1 MEEVDNIVIHTL
13 RQIGCEIDDD
23 VNNLKEFNTELVIE
37 GVVRCLQQINPS
49 LDLPR
54 HVPPSMA
61 ARYRLGTALASNCTE
76 LGYNGEIGY
85 QTFLYSNETE
95 LRRIFVFLIEKLP
108 KESEK
113 ASAEPIGKAALIS
126 QAIGAELSRLLK
138 LPWLPNYCKVDGIRW
153 SDQNLWHYEGY
164 PNAKPFHTSK
174 LIKHYENDS
183 NMPKELKLYY
193 DKYVP
198 LVTKQ
203 VPLPQQLIPSIFEN
217 NTLSVVCALEWDNEW
232 SQSGLPSR
240 LTEQEYRKRK
250 QERLQ
255 KRIAEQLR
263 HSVQNA
269 ETVIQEMS
277 NFKALL
283 TPEKKNLRQKGSRF
297 THSEKLQFTKDEV
310 ITNEPKNITPVA
322 STEEDLKKNREE
334 QVRNLRNQVDEL
346 TEMLEQKEIDIKHLN
361 ASIQQIIEQITSQ
374 EKKIEELQ
382 EAYRVKKRT
391 FDLLPDA
398 DDNLQKL
405 QAMVETN
412 TQKLVSLATQ
422 WESHRAP
429 LIEEY
434 RELKELSSQRLSETQ
449 RKLEE
454 IKIIQEKVKEIKD
467 DVHNK
472 EELHKQLINEYER
485 ISKDVNRSSYTRRII
500 EIVGNI
506 KKQKAEINKVLCDTK
521 VVQKEI
527 NQLGGKLD
535 RTFTVTDE
543 LIFKDAK
550 KDEGVRR
557 AYKHLAALHE
567 NCSQLMQTVE
577 ETGAIMRE
585 IRDFEDQIEQ
595 ESQKKVAA
603 NLERITA
610 DYKQMK
616 QENELLMNQLKEHQ

>member
-13 RQIGCEIDDD
+13 RQIGCDIEDE
-23 VNNLKEFNTELVIE
+23 VSSLKEFNTELVIE
-37 GVVRCLQQINPS
+37 GVVRCLQQINSS

-61 ARYRLGTALASNCTE
+61 ARYRLGTALATNCTE

-113 ASAEPIGKAALIS
+113 VSEEPIGKAALIS
-126 QAIGAELSRLLK
+126 RAIEAELSRLLK
-138 LPWLPNYCKVDGIRW
+138 LPWLPNYCKTNGIRW
-153 SDQNLWHYEGY
+153 NDHNLWHYEGY
-164 PNAKPFHTSK
+164 PNAMPFHTSK
-174 LIKHYENDS
+174 LIGPRENYFKLS
-183 NMPKELKLYY
+183 KGLKQYY
-193 DKYVP
+193 NKYVP

-203 VPLPQQLIPSIFEN
+203 VPLPHQLVPSVFEN
-217 NTLSVVCALEWDNEW
+217 NTLSVVYSLEWDNEW
-232 SQSGLPSR
+232 NQNGLPSR

-250 QERLQ
+250 ADRLQ

-263 HSVQNA
+263 HSVQSA
-269 ETVIQEMS
+269 EAIIQEMS
-277 NFKALL
+277 NFKALA
-283 TPEKKNLRQKGSRF
+283 TSEKKNLRQKGSRF
-297 THSEKLQFTKDEV
+297 THSEKLQFTQDE
-310 ITNEPKNITPVA
+310 ISNDQSKSIAPVV
-322 STEEDLKKNREE
+322 SSEEEVKKSQEE
-334 QVRNLRNQVDEL
+334 QISDLRNRVDEL
-346 TEMLEQKEIDIKHLN
+346 TETLEQKEIDAKHLN
-361 ASIQQIIEQITSQ
+361 ASIQQIAEQIISQ
-374 EKKIEELQ
+374 EKKIEEFQ

-398 DDNLQKL
+398 DNNLQKL
-405 QAMVETN
+405 QTMVEAN
-412 TQKLVSLATQ
+412 GQKLVSLAGQ

-429 LIEEY
+429 LVEEY
-434 RELKELSSQRLSETQ
+434 RQLKELSSQRLSETQ

-506 KKQKAEINKVLCDTK
+506 KKQKAEIDKVLCDTK

-527 NQLGGKLD
+527 NQLAGKLD

-585 IRDFEDQIEQ
+585 IRDLEDQIEQ

-616 QENELLMNQLKEHQ
+616 QENETLMSQLKEH